1 MRKITLYVGLS
12 DKDTKTQK
20 IDTLAAYGV
29 INNILQADATISECR
44 GIYTHEG
51 GDVVIENT
59 LQIVL
64 LDFTG
69 AMSRAWVT
77 EKANAIKA
85 ALNQESVAAQF
96 EEVKSE
102 LL

>member
-1 MRKITLYVGLS
+1 MRKITLYVGLA

-20 IDTLAAYGV
+20 INTLDAYGV

-59 LQIVL
+59 LEIVL
-64 LDFTG
+64 LDFMGT
-69 AMSRAWVT
+69 MSRAWIVQ
-77 EKANAIKA
+77 KADAIKA
-85 ALNQESVAAQF
+85 ALNQESVAVQ
-96 EEVKSE
+96 EEEIKSE

>member
-1 MRKITLYVGLS
+1 MRKIALYVGLA

-20 IDTLAAYGV
+20 INTLDAYGV

-44 GIYTHEG
+44 GIYTHDG

-59 LQIVL
+59 LEIVL
-64 LDFTG
+64 LDFMGT
-69 AMSRAWVT
+69 MSRAWIVQ
-77 EKANAIKA
+77 KADAIKA
-85 ALNQESVAAQF
+85 ALNQESVAVQ
-96 EEVKSE
+96 EEEIKSE

>member
-1 MRKITLYVGLS
+1 MKKITIYVGLS
-12 DKDTKTQK
+12 DKDSKTQK

-59 LQIVL
+59 LEIVL

-69 AMSRAWVT
+69 SMSRAWIVA
-77 EKANAIKA
+77 KCDAIKA
-85 ALNQESVAAQF
+85 ALNQESVAVQQ
-96 EEVKSE
+96 EDINSE

>member
-1 MRKITLYVGLS
+1 MKKITLYVGLA

-59 LQIVL
+59 LEIVL
-64 LDFTG
+64 LDFNG
-69 AMSRAWVT
+69 ALSRAWIIA
-77 EKANAIKA
+77 KCDAIKA
-85 ALNQESVAAQF
+85 ALNQESVAVQQ
-96 EEVKSE
+96 EEINSE

>member
-1 MRKITLYVGLS
+1 MRKITLYVGLA

-20 IDTLAAYGV
+20 INTLDAYGV

-44 GIYTHEG
+44 GIYTHED

-59 LQIVL
+59 LEIVL
-64 LDFTG
+64 LDIAGT
-69 AMSRAWVT
+69 MSRAWIVQ
-77 EKANAIKA
+77 KADAIKA
-85 ALNQESVAAQF
+85 ALNQERVAVQ
-96 EEVKSE
+96 EEDIKSE

>member
-1 MRKITLYVGLS
+1 MKKITLYVGLA

-20 IDTLAAYGV
+20 INTLDAYGV
-29 INNILQADATISECR
+29 VNNILQADATITECR

-59 LQIVL
+59 LEIVL
-64 LDFTG
+64 LDFNGT
-69 AMSRAWVT
+69 MSRAWIVA
-77 EKANAIKA
+77 KADAIKV
-85 ALNQESVAAQF
+85 ALNQESVALQ
-96 EEVKSE
+96 EEEIKSE